1 MNLTEFIAEIETE
14 LRSFTDTGLVDR
26 ITIEQIVINKIKKF
40 GANVLDLKETIIDI
54 ENSTAQLPKDFRA
67 MKLALKL
74 NAEGYTIDGRKENLK
89 DSYIY
94 YQRIENPVVWSEIT
108 QEYIRNCE
116 SKLVTETITI
126 NDSKAKF
133 YYKPEYLSLV
143 KGIKKD
149 FLTNDCINIHPSIR
163 NTYPHQISI
172 TNQTLN
178 ANFKKGQIYLQYRGL
193 PTDEYGDILIPE
205 FTTNEIYDYIKL
217 AVKVQLAEEWILN
230 DENPKGLTQLLPM
243 WKQELPRLQRG
254 AMIEAK
260 FGNLSKDWHKKF
272 KAMNKRD
279 FVIFTLPNLRF

>member
-1 MNLTEFIAEIETE
+1 MNLTEFIAEVETE

-26 ITIEQIVINKIKKF
+26 ITIEQMVINKIKKF

-54 ENSTAQLPKDFRA
+54 ENATAQLPKDFRA
-67 MKLALKL
+67 LRFALKL
-74 NAEGYTIDGRKENLK
+74 NAEGYTVDGKKENLK

-94 YQRIENPVVWSEIT
+94 YQRIQNPEVWSEIT

-116 SKLVTETITI
+116 SKLVTETVTF
-126 NDSKAKF
+126 NDSKANF

-149 FLTNDCINIHPSIR
+149 FLTKDCINIHPSIR
-163 NTYPHQISI
+163 NIYPHQISI

-193 PTDEYGDILIPE
+193 PTDEQGEILIPE

-217 AVKVQLAEEWILN
+217 AVKVQLAEEWMLN
-230 DENPKGLTQLLPM
+230 DENPKGIAQLFPM
-243 WKQELPRLQRG
+243 WKQELPRLQRR
-254 AMIEAK
+254 AMTEAK
-260 FGNLSKDWHKKF
+260 FGNLSKGWHKKF
-272 KAMNKRD
+272 KAMNKKD
-279 FVIFTLPNLRF
+279 FAIYTLPNLRF